1 MSTHPRATKRELRE
15 QRRAERL
22 AAEHAE
28 AASTARRVRTWRLLA
43 AAGLA
48 AAVVVVAALASSS
61 GGEPARPAA
70 PAQAST
76 LFEGI
81 QERDGVLGD
90 PDAPLTVTEY
100 VDLQCPV
107 CAAAARDTLPTL
119 VRDYVRTGK
128 VKLEARTLQFI
139 GPDSVRAARVAA
151 AAQEQ
156 GRLWPFLE
164 AFYSAQGQENSGYV
178 TDAFLRSV
186 ADAAGV
192 DADAA
197 LAAAGSAAT
206 AEQLNRANRD
216 AQTLGVDSTPT
227 FTVAR
232 GDGKAR
238 VLASG
243 AQDPQTLAAALDE
256 ELKG

>member
-1 MSTHPRATKRELRE
+1 MSTHPHLTKRELRE
-15 QRRAERL
+15 QRRAERV
-22 AAEHAE
+22 AAEQAE
-28 AASTARRVRTWRLLA
+28 AAAAARRTRSWRLLA

-48 AAVVVVAALASSS
+48 IVVVAVAAAVSSS
-61 GGEPARPAA
+61 GGEPAAPQA

-76 LFEGI
+76 LFAGI
-81 QERDGVLGD
+81 PEKNGVLGD
-90 PDAPLTVTEY
+90 AKAPLTVTEY

-107 CAAAARDTLPTL
+107 CAAASKETLPAL
-119 VRDYVRTGK
+119 IKDYVRTGK
-128 VKLEARTLQFI
+128 VKLDARTLHFI
-139 GPDSVRAARVAA
+139 GPDSARAAAVAA
-151 AAQEQ
+151 GAEQ
-156 GRLWPFLE
+156 QGKLWPFLE

-186 ADAAGV
+186 AAAAGV

-197 LAAAGSAAT
+197 LAAADT
-206 AEQLNRANRD
+206 AQAQDRLNRANAD
-216 AQTLGVDSTPT
+216 AQALGIDSTPT

-243 AQDPQTLAAALDE
+243 AQDPQTLAAALDK
-256 ELKG
+256 ELAR